1 MKSLIPMK
9 SAFPIFLGSSFLAF
23 GLYHIHSLAIIT
35 EGGALGLNLLLE
47 YWFAVSP
54 AITNFLFNLMSYLL
68 GLKTLG
74 REFLARSALAA
85 LCFSLSYAFFEQFP
99 HLWPELVHHPLPAAI
114 AGAIFVGIGTGI
126 CVRHNAAVCGDDAL
140 AMSLSRITGLGIQ
153 WVYLISD
160 MTVLVLSLSYIP
172 VTKLVYSFVTV
183 FLSGQIIGQFQ
194 QKMINAH

>member
-1 MKSLIPMK
+1 MKSLITFK
-9 SAFPIFLGSSFLAF
+9 SSCIIFLGSSFLAF
-23 GLYHIHSLAIIT
+23 GLYHIHSLSVIT

-47 YWFAVSP
+47 YWFAISP
-54 AITNFLFNLMSYLL
+54 AITNFLFNVLSYLL

-99 HLWPELVHHPLPAAI
+99 HLWPELVNHPLLAAI
-114 AGAIFVGIGTGI
+114 AGALFVGVGTGV
-126 CVRHNAAVCGDDAL
+126 CVRQNAAVCGDDAL

-160 MTVLVLSLSYIP
+160 VTVLTLSLSYIP
-172 VTKLVYSFVTV
+172 LGRLWYSFVTV
-183 FLSGQIIGQFQ
+183 FLSGQIIGLFQ
-194 QKMINAH
+194 QKMINGH